1 MHQGGTTTYLHILD
15 ESTYEW
21 TTNEEDARS
30 SAASYYRNSEGIVYH
45 DGLLYFVAKET
56 ATLFIL
62 DLENMTYEKET
73 TGSQFEGKGG
83 FNAQPDQ
90 IVLGNYKEWIYFT
103 EDGGDTP
110 GVYVRSRDGT
120 YRTIFE
126 GISGA
131 YVDDETVGVA
141 LSPDRRKLY
150 AGVSVA
156 VIRELSSISSSIVT
170 NSHQC
175 LYILCV
181 YEKRFKTSDCSWNL
195 LERMDCHSYDWPIVS
210 MALGHVNNNDIGNM
224 RSNLPLRFNSVVIDN
239 WKNMYQHH

>member
-1 MHQGGTTTYLHILD
+1 LHEGGTTTYLHILD

-30 SAASYYRNSEGIVYH
+30 SAESYYRNSEGIVYH
-45 DGLLYFVAKET
+45 DGLLYFAAKET
-56 ATLFIL
+56 ETLFIL
-62 DLENMTYEKET
+62 HLENMTYEKEQ

-120 YRTIFE
+120 YHTIFE

-156 VIRELSSISSSIVT
+156 VIREISSIFPSIAT

-175 LYILCV
+175 LYILNV
-181 YEKRFKTSDCSWNL
+181 YEKRFKTPDCLWNL
-195 LERMDCHSYDWPIVS
+195 LEMMDCHFYD
-210 MALGHVNNNDIGNM
+210 
-224 RSNLPLRFNSVVIDN
+224 
-239 WKNMYQHH
+239 